1 MLYPISLR
9 IRKSKISIVLTQ
21 QAVIF
26 IYPPPPLQMHIAF
39 KWLHCTHSKEQDL
52 LFATMLAPFLFHYG
66 VDDFP
71 GRYPLVGNPFVAT
84 DHPNEHIGQGVL
96 WLK

>member
-21 QAVIF
+21 QVVIF
-26 IYPPPPLQMHIAF
+26 IYPPPLQMHIAF
-39 KWLHCTHSKEQDL
+39 KWLHCTHSEEQDL
-52 LFATMLAPFLFHYG
+52 LFATVLAPFLFHYG